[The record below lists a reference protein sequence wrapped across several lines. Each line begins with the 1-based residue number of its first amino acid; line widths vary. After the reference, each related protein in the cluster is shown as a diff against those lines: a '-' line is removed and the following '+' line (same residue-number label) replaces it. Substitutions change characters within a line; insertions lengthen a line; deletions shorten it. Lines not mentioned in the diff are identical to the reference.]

1 MYYLNQLDYEH
12 VPYEHNLSHGGPPP
26 GKGTAAAAACGPCCL
41 CMLVEN
47 MTMGHLELLDCLKL
61 SAELKAN
68 MEMGTSLKILGPA
81 VAETFGLTFETTDSL
96 YELVEHLRRGGMA
109 IANSGGDL
117 EGYTGVFTHGGHYIA
132 VLSTDGKDA
141 CILDPSYKEGKYEEE
156 GRQGKVDAS
165 AAPIVYFSLK
175 VLEEDCANRSPA
187 YYLFE
192 RKR

>member
-109 IANSGGDL
+109 IANS
-117 EGYTGVFTHGGHYIA
+117 
-132 VLSTDGKDA
+132 
-141 CILDPSYKEGKYEEE
+141 
-156 GRQGKVDAS
+156 
-165 AAPIVYFSLK
+165 
-175 VLEEDCANRSPA
+175 
-187 YYLFE
+187 
-192 RKR
+192 